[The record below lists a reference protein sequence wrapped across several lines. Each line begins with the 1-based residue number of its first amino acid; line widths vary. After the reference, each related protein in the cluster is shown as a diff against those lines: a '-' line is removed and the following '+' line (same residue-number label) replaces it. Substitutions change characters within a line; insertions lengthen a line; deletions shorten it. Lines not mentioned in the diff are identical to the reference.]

1 MPQELDKSDEEKL
14 YYIISE
20 VYDGDSDG
28 FELQL
33 DNALDENY
41 KIIIIEPSKLGDET
55 TRWIA
60 VGNWIHKV
68 AVFSGLG
75 SITVGFVCPTKPV
88 LYLPLYVIS
97 LLSVGLY
104 TISWQLDPCC
114 KYKVTD
120 KSILTKFH
128 IEQKQLSSPSSTI
141 LLKTS
146 IASTIW
152 LHNIVLITAT
162 GICAYKFYKSM

>member
-1 MPQELDKSDEEKL
+1 MC
-14 YYIISE
+14 
-20 VYDGDSDG
+20 DSDSIIY
-28 FELQL
+28 LQFVL
-33 DNALDENY
+33 VL
-41 KIIIIEPSKLGDET
+41 KIMYP
-55 TRWIA
+55 
-60 VGNWIHKV
+60 
-68 AVFSGLG
+68 VFVS
-75 SITVGFVCPTKPV
+75 GFVCPTKPV

-162 GICAYKFYKSM
+162 GICAYKFYKSMWEASHRLAHV

>member
-1 MPQELDKSDEEKL
+1 MSTSLLITSDPVNSAWVSDEEKL

-75 SITVGFVCPTKPV
+75 SITVDYFPNKLHT
-88 LYLPLYVIS
+88 
-97 LLSVGLY
+97 SV
-104 TISWQLDPCC
+104 
-114 KYKVTD
+114 
-120 KSILTKFH
+120 
-128 IEQKQLSSPSSTI
+128 
-141 LLKTS
+141 
-146 IASTIW
+146 
-152 LHNIVLITAT
+152 
-162 GICAYKFYKSM
+162 